1 MTDVSFFSFLSSL
14 SLRPLISF
22 MYAVP
27 TYYSYSLKL
36 NRRTGDQTGSS
47 HSDLALERRAPSN
60 TLSTS
65 TTLAFTLLSS
75 TPPLSARTTPYSLP
89 PSSEN
94 LNRLSQNL
102 TSLRSRRS
110 ARSPVERTAPSSTSS
125 LVAMGGKKGGR
136 KRRSRSSLMTLFLVV
151 SRLIPCASRGE
162 GGASCDLEEER
173 RRGTVVRRERAVAGA
188 SSNRKNG
195 QIK

>member
-27 TYYSYSLKL
+27 TYCSYSLKL

-94 LNRLSQNL
+94 LKRLSQNL

-125 LVAMGGKKGGR
+125 LVAMGGIE
-136 KRRSRSSLMTLFLVV
+136 RRSKENVEKFSDDPVPSSFAIDSLC
-151 SRLIPCASRGE
+151 IQ
-162 GGASCDLEEER
+162 R
-173 RRGTVVRRERAVAGA
+173 RRRSVVR
-188 SSNRKNG
+188 S
-195 QIK
+195 